1 MDLTVIDSHVSNE
14 MNNDPLASKR
24 CPQWKNFT
32 PQGSFVMLRPQK
44 KTFLLL
50 NYYRLI
56 FFSSHIY
63 LSVTNELKT
72 QITQIKHQRFKLC
85 DNRMSECAL
94 LRVEGAIRQAE
105 ERATAAVLRRDKM
118 SRARMTR
125 STYIYIYTTVM
136 LTCIWIASCL
146 ILVTNHLIT

>member
-1 MDLTVIDSHVSNE
+1 MEELHSTRKLCYAPPPKENIFS
-14 MNNDPLASKR
+14 SK
-24 CPQWKNFT
+24 
-32 PQGSFVMLRPQK
+32 
-44 KTFLLL
+44 LLSS
-50 NYYRLI
+50 Y

-125 STYIYIYTTVM
+125 STYIYIY
-136 LTCIWIASCL
+136 IQQ
-146 ILVTNHLIT
+146 